1 MAERN
6 SPLILGTEPI
16 GKLLIQ
22 YSVPAIIAMTVTSLY
37 NIIDSIFIGHGVGAL
52 AIAGLAITFPLM
64 NLVVAF
70 CTLVGIGGATISS
83 IFLGQKDKVRA
94 TEVVHNV
101 LIMCIINAVCF
112 GGLTFLF
119 LDSILLF
126 FGASHDTLPY
136 ARDFMQVI
144 LLGTPI
150 TYVFIGLNNVM
161 RATGYPRKAMFSS
174 LLTVGCNIIL
184 APIFIFSFD
193 WGIRGAALATVVS
206 QTVAMVWVLVHFAN
220 KKNFIHFDR
229 RYSRLKVRVVA
240 KIFSIGMSPFL
251 MNVCACVVVIFINN
265 ALQHTG
271 GDLAIGAYGI
281 VNRTLML
288 FVMIVMGITQGMQP
302 IVGYNYGAK
311 QYERVRKT
319 LRYGITAGVVVTTVG
334 FVLSELF
341 PHAIVAM
348 FTTSEELVDLSV
360 TGLRISCAMFPLRHV
375 GMGQMMA
382 LEPTEIEALAAKS
395 NYPEYGISGR
405 CNYITERG
413 VRSLGLSGN
422 KAQHADLTVEL
433 GFSSDM
439 GVTNSR
445 YPEEICEGQSQVNQ
459 GSMMGLSYAQLD
471 VSTEDM
477 EDVDLYMQ
485 SLGVPARR
493 NVNDPQVIRGE
504 QNFYK
509 AKCHLCHVTT
519 LHTKPRGSVLLNGTR
534 LPWLGSHQ
542 QLKTWESNS
551 SISPR

>member
-334 FVLSELF
+334 FVLSVALF

-360 TGLRISCAMFPLRHV
+360 TGLRISCAMFPFV
-375 GMGQMMA
+375 GCQIVISNFFQSIGRAPVSIFLSLSRQLLFLLPLLLILPTYWSTNGVWLSMPISDFIAFVIAVMA
-382 LEPTEIEALAAKS
+382 LWIHQRK
-395 NYPEYGISGR
+395 IR
-405 CNYITERG
+405 Q
-413 VRSLGLSGN
+413 
-422 KAQHADLTVEL
+422 KFQTV
-433 GFSSDM
+433 
-439 GVTNSR
+439 
-445 YPEEICEGQSQVNQ
+445 QS
-459 GSMMGLSYAQLD
+459 
-471 VSTEDM
+471 
-477 EDVDLYMQ
+477 
-485 SLGVPARR
+485 
-493 NVNDPQVIRGE
+493 
-504 QNFYK
+504 
-509 AKCHLCHVTT
+509 
-519 LHTKPRGSVLLNGTR
+519 
-534 LPWLGSHQ
+534 
-542 QLKTWESNS
+542 
-551 SISPR
+551 

>member
-220 KKNFIHFDR
+220 KKNFIHFDS

-302 IVGYNYGAK
+302 IV
-311 QYERVRKT
+311 
-319 LRYGITAGVVVTTVG
+319 
-334 FVLSELF
+334 
-341 PHAIVAM
+341 AM

-360 TGLRISCAMFPLRHV
+360 TGLRISCAMFPFV
-375 GMGQMMA
+375 GCQIVISNFFQSIGRAPVSIFLSLSRQLLFLLPLLLILPTYWSTNGVWLSMPISDFIAFVIAVMA
-382 LEPTEIEALAAKS
+382 LWIHQRK
-395 NYPEYGISGR
+395 IR
-405 CNYITERG
+405 Q
-413 VRSLGLSGN
+413 
-422 KAQHADLTVEL
+422 KFQTV
-433 GFSSDM
+433 
-439 GVTNSR
+439 
-445 YPEEICEGQSQVNQ
+445 QS
-459 GSMMGLSYAQLD
+459 
-471 VSTEDM
+471 
-477 EDVDLYMQ
+477 
-485 SLGVPARR
+485 
-493 NVNDPQVIRGE
+493 
-504 QNFYK
+504 
-509 AKCHLCHVTT
+509 
-519 LHTKPRGSVLLNGTR
+519 
-534 LPWLGSHQ
+534 
-542 QLKTWESNS
+542 
-551 SISPR
+551 